1 LEDIVTQAL
10 GDEADNDFFLA
21 SAAVALDWEIARQ
34 ATVAAATVEVMRR
47 VIFMGSA
54 GGWGLFSWGVLVTDG

>member
-1 LEDIVTQAL
+1 
-10 GDEADNDFFLA
+10 LA

-47 VIFMGSA
+47 VIFMGKCRRL
-54 GGWGLFSWGVLVTDG
+54 GVIFMGGVLVTDG